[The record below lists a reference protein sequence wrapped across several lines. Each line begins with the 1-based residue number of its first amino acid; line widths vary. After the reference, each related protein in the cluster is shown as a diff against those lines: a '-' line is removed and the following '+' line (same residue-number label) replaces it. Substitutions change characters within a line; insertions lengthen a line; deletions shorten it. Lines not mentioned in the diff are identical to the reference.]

1 MGRHRLVPVVV
12 AVALVAAACS
22 EQRAADESDPTL
34 ATVAP
39 STLVPSDSTGGTTDD
54 TTGDT
59 AGDVGGE
66 CVADTVLECVREG
79 TTFAE
84 LFPEAAVVADGE
96 PIKIG
101 MVNNETGPAAAFPE
115 LTLGTRAGVDFV
127 NRELGGVDGRP
138 IELITC
144 DVEFS
149 ATGSQACGQQM
160 VEEGVVAV
168 IGGID
173 LFDDAVNVLEENG
186 IPYVGGIPVSFAAA
200 ESPLSFQFS
209 GGSWGQNLGL
219 VSHMV
224 DTLHAERV
232 SIIYGEFGSVSDGAQ
247 WAREALIGQGV
258 APENINMVPMPIVVE
273 DVLTPLTVAN
283 ESDPDAILVL
293 VADAGCAPAYE
304 AVKAI
309 GITAQTYWSAGCL
322 LPSMIEQAGEE
333 NVEGFIYGFENPVDG
348 DPPDTAMWTD
358 VVEKYGADELDA
370 GSAALVE
377 FRALMNLW
385 AEMRAIGGE
394 AVSSEAIVEQFR
406 SAVDHPGF
414 LGHSY
419 TCDGQQMAGA
429 LPAICSPQ
437 QILGQMRGGAL
448 DQISD
453 WVDVGA
459 IAVVPG

>member
-1 MGRHRLVPVVV
+1 MNRHRI
-12 AVALVAAACS
+12 VALAAAAVLLVACS
-22 EQRAADESDPTL
+22 EQRSADEGEATL
-34 ATVAP
+34 ATAAP
-39 STLVPSDSTGGTTDD
+39 STRPATESSANAGSETTS
-54 TTGDT
+54 GS
-59 AGDVGGE
+59 AGDFDSE
-66 CVADTVLECVREG
+66 CEAETVLECVRAG
-79 TTFAE
+79 TTFAG
-84 LFPEAAVVADGE
+84 LFPEAATAADGA

-101 MVNNETGPAAAFPE
+101 MINNDTGPAASFPE
-115 LTLGTRAGVDFV
+115 LTLGVEAGVEFV
-127 NRELGGVDGRP
+127 NTELGGVDGRP

-186 IPYVGGIPVSFAAA
+186 IPFVGGIPVSFAAA
-200 ESPLSFQFS
+200 KSPISFQFS

-224 DTLHAERV
+224 DMLQAERV
-232 SIIYGEFGSVSDGAQ
+232 SIIYGEFGSVADGAQ
-247 WAREALIGQGV
+247 WARQALIGQGL
-258 APENINMVPMPIVVE
+258 APENINMVPMPIIVE

-293 VADAGCAPAYE
+293 VADAGCGAAYQ
-304 AVKAI
+304 AVRDI

-322 LPSMIEQAGEE
+322 LPSMIEQAGAE
-333 NVEGFIYGFENPVDG
+333 NVEGYIYGLENPVGG

-358 VVEKYGADELDA
+358 VVEKYGAEGLDA

-385 AEMRAIGGE
+385 AEMRAIGGD
-394 AVSSEAIVEQFR
+394 AVSPETIIEQFR
-406 SAVDHPGF
+406 NAVDHPGF

-419 TCDGQQMAGA
+419 TCDGQQMAGE
-429 LPAICSPQ
+429 LRAICSPQ
-437 QILGQMRGGAL
+437 QILAQMHNGAIE
-448 DQISD
+448 QISD
-453 WVDVGA
+453 WIDVGE
-459 IAVVPG
+459 IAVVPQ